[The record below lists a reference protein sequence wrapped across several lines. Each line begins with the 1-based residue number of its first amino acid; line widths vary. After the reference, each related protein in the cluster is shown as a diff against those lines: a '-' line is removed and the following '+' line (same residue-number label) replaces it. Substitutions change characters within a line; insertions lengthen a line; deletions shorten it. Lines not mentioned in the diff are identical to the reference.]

1 VKHYF
6 RGFQVLKLSKEDAKK
21 VWECGIDV
29 IFRTEEEVNFAE
41 II

>member
-21 VWECGIDV
+21 VWEYGID
-29 IFRTEEEVNFAE
+29 IISRTEEEVYYAE